1 MVVLVQTQKE
11 GTDCG
16 KSAFLQSRAQIHHPI
31 SGWGM
36 GSLRDLPYHPK
47 PFKTRGASSAPH
59 RAIYV
64 VCLQP
69 PSKPFS
75 QLPTVTD
82 SCLQHT
88 TVTRVKILPF

>member
-47 PFKTRGASSAPH
+47 PFKTRGASSATH
-59 RAIYV
+59 RAIY
-64 VCLQP
+64 
-69 PSKPFS
+69 
-75 QLPTVTD
+75 
-82 SCLQHT
+82 
-88 TVTRVKILPF
+88 ILCTLYASSHQASLSLSSPL